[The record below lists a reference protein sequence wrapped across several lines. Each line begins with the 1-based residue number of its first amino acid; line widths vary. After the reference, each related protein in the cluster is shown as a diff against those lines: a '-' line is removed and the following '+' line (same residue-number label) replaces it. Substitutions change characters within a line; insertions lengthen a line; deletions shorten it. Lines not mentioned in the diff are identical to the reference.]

1 MCIHVASQ
9 KGIFF
14 SLVTFLCKGCLMP
27 ARMMWRGRPYS
38 WTAVRRSLLLSIVH
52 GAYPVGPHRQP
63 HMEGTFFIFSSLKA
77 EGCSRAA
84 AEGRGAHAVQ
94 LWLRIL
100 GWGGELQGCM
110 GEARL
115 GPGRDLF
122 NGSAEDRLIKAL
134 ADGLGYGTHVCA
146 QPHDAHPSQLTG

>member
-1 MCIHVASQ
+1 MAAFFQQFSTAVGWILCWCASMWLHRR
-9 KGIFF
+9 GFFF
-14 SLVTFLCKGCLMP
+14 SSHFLCEGCLMP

-38 WTAVRRSLLLSIVH
+38 RTAVRRSLLLSIVR

-63 HMEGTFFIFSSLKA
+63 HMEGTLFIFPSLTA

-94 LWLRIL
+94 LWLRIP
-100 GWGGELQGCM
+100 GWGGALQGCM

-115 GPGRDLF
+115 GPGRDPF
-122 NGSAEDRLIKAL
+122 NGSAEE
-134 ADGLGYGTHVCA
+134 LGMG
-146 QPHDAHPSQLTG
+146 